1 MYSTLVTDFW
11 DIQEA
16 MMDRNLVMR
25 GSGLCREEGSIWTV
39 ALVLKM
45 SGVAEPPPESS
56 ERTPAETG
64 LVFVNALSC
73 LTAVP
78 DSKSLTSTRPTVA
91 DPMTSASMACGSQNP
106 YYSC

>member
-1 MYSTLVTDFW
+1 MYSTLVTDFG

-25 GSGLCREEGSIWTV
+25 GSGLCREEGSIWAV

-56 ERTPAETG
+56 E
-64 LVFVNALSC
+64 
-73 LTAVP
+73 
-78 DSKSLTSTRPTVA
+78 
-91 DPMTSASMACGSQNP
+91 
-106 YYSC
+106 

>member
-1 MYSTLVTDFW
+1 MVLPLPIPLRWSSWSSWATGMYSTLVTDFG

-25 GSGLCREEGSIWTV
+25 GSGLCREEGSIWAV

-56 ERTPAETG
+56 E
-64 LVFVNALSC
+64 
-73 LTAVP
+73 
-78 DSKSLTSTRPTVA
+78 
-91 DPMTSASMACGSQNP
+91 
-106 YYSC
+106 